1 MYHSTSDTTYRKAAL
16 RARRGRA
23 ITGLIAMTAVIAVFS
38 AMAMIVLSR
47 YAAEARKAVLRAN
60 VGTLYLEMASMAH
73 RFDTSHLFSPVEST
87 SGGETG
93 NRDTFSLYIK
103 AMLDSRSAE
112 ADAKSY
118 RNPASGSV
126 QVVCDTT
133 FPPTGEYARPAV
145 LITDN
150 ASARY
155 GSAAASHADPDL
167 RGSLVV
173 VLSNGRDE
181 AEVYYV
187 DETGVKSGVCY
198 RLRGFGGG

>member
-1 MYHSTSDTTYRKAAL
+1 MYRTTLDTAYRMTAK
-16 RARRGRA
+16 RGKRGRA
-23 ITGLIAMTAVIAVFS
+23 IIDLMVVIAVIAIFTTF
-38 AMAMIVLSR
+38 AMMVLSR
-47 YAAEARKAVLRAN
+47 FAADARRAVLRAN
-60 VGTLYLEMASMAH
+60 VGSLYVEMVSMAH
-73 RFDTSHLFSPVEST
+73 QFDRAHLFATSESV
-87 SGGETG
+87 SGGEAG
-93 NRDTFSLYIK
+93 AQNIFCLYLK

-112 ADAKSY
+112 ADANSY

-126 QVVCDTT
+126 QVVCDTA

-155 GSAAASHADPDL
+155 GSAAESNADPDL

-173 VLSNGRDE
+173 VLANGRDE

-198 RLRGFGGG
+198 HLRGFGGG

>member
-1 MYHSTSDTTYRKAAL
+1 MAAKQGK
-16 RARRGRA
+16 RGRA
-23 ITGLIAMTAVIAVFS
+23 IVDLIVMVAVIAVFS
-38 AMAMIVLSR
+38 AMAMIVLSHF
-47 YAAEARKAVLRAN
+47 AADARRAVLRAN
-60 VGTLYLEMASMAH
+60 VGSLYVEMVSMAH
-73 RFDTSHLFSPVEST
+73 QFDRAHLFAPSEGVSE
-87 SGGETG
+87 GEAG
-93 NRDTFSLYIK
+93 AQNIFCLYLK

-126 QVVCDTT
+126 QVVCDTA

-155 GSAAASHADPDL
+155 GAAAESHVDPDL

-173 VLSNGRDE
+173 VLANGRDE